1 MVKAKQD
8 ADTLYGVGVNSM
20 NEFRVFGPPGT
31 GKTSWIMNNIKAAR
45 KKYDAEDIFVTSFTK
60 AAAQE
65 IVSRDRG
72 TLLPERAIGTLHA
85 HCYRAL
91 GTVELAEKHV
101 DEFSKDYPE
110 YALTTAYDLDDPYQL
125 ETKPQGMNDYQE
137 MTKLRSMMIPMEQ
150 WPVHIQMLSDT
161 WTEWKYENGLMDFTD
176 LLETALRDIDRAPN
190 NPSVGFVDE
199 AQDLTPLQFAIVRKW
214 AEHMDSIVIVGD
226 EDQCL
231 YSFIGASPES
241 MLFPMLPQENIRT
254 LTNTYR
260 LPKAILDWS
269 QNLITQ
275 VEQRHHKDV
284 VARTEGGEVRITTA
298 STKDPWALLDLL
310 EQDADKGRS
319 SMILASCSYML
330 HPIIQMLRES
340 GVPFHN
346 PYRKNQG
353 AWNPLRQRSGV
364 TSSAVDAVRAFYRSD
379 PDVWGHE
386 ATDDWTVEELRA
398 WANFVSADA
407 GFIRGA
413 KKRLRED
420 DTVTISD
427 IFKPE
432 VAMLFGFGTEEER
445 TKWFVKNLTAEGRR
459 RLDYPLSIAL
469 KNKKMLGQNP
479 RVVIGTIHSVKGG
492 EADSVYV
499 FPDMSP
505 QQWREYNDTGI
516 DTLRRLY
523 YVAGT
528 RAKETLTLC
537 SPSYGVP
544 AFPL

>member
-1 MVKAKQD
+1 
-8 ADTLYGVGVNSM
+8 M

-190 NPSVGFVDE
+190 DPSVGFVDE

-310 EQDADKGRS
+310 EQDAECGRS

-364 TSSAVDAVRAFYRSD
+364 TSSAVDAVRAFYKSSSE
-379 PDVWGHE
+379 VWGHE
-386 ATDDWTVEELRA
+386 ATDEWTVEELRS
-398 WANFVSADA
+398 WTKFISADA

-499 FPDMSP
+499 FPDLSP

>member
-190 NPSVGFVDE
+190 DPSVGFVDE

-226 EDQCL
+226 RPVSVVFHWCVT
-231 YSFIGASPES
+231 ES

-269 QNLITQ
+269 QNITQ

-284 VARTEGGEVRITTA
+284 VANR
-298 STKDPWALLDLL
+298 
-310 EQDADKGRS
+310 GR
-319 SMILASCSYML
+319 
-330 HPIIQMLRES
+330 
-340 GVPFHN
+340 
-346 PYRKNQG
+346 
-353 AWNPLRQRSGV
+353 
-364 TSSAVDAVRAFYRSD
+364 
-379 PDVWGHE
+379 
-386 ATDDWTVEELRA
+386 
-398 WANFVSADA
+398 
-407 GFIRGA
+407 
-413 KKRLRED
+413 
-420 DTVTISD
+420 
-427 IFKPE
+427 
-432 VAMLFGFGTEEER
+432 
-445 TKWFVKNLTAEGRR
+445 
-459 RLDYPLSIAL
+459 
-469 KNKKMLGQNP
+469 
-479 RVVIGTIHSVKGG
+479 
-492 EADSVYV
+492 
-499 FPDMSP
+499 
-505 QQWREYNDTGI
+505 
-516 DTLRRLY
+516 
-523 YVAGT
+523 
-528 RAKETLTLC
+528 
-537 SPSYGVP
+537 
-544 AFPL
+544 

>member
-1 MVKAKQD
+1 
-8 ADTLYGVGVNSM
+8 
-20 NEFRVFGPPGT
+20 
-31 GKTSWIMNNIKAAR
+31 
-45 KKYDAEDIFVTSFTK
+45 
-60 AAAQE
+60 
-65 IVSRDRG
+65 
-72 TLLPERAIGTLHA
+72 
-85 HCYRAL
+85 
-91 GTVELAEKHV
+91 
-101 DEFSKDYPE
+101 
-110 YALTTAYDLDDPYQL
+110 
-125 ETKPQGMNDYQE
+125 
-137 MTKLRSMMIPMEQ
+137 
-150 WPVHIQMLSDT
+150 
-161 WTEWKYENGLMDFTD
+161 
-176 LLETALRDIDRAPN
+176 
-190 NPSVGFVDE
+190 
-199 AQDLTPLQFAIVRKW
+199 
-214 AEHMDSIVIVGD
+214 
-226 EDQCL
+226 
-231 YSFIGASPES
+231 
-241 MLFPMLPQENIRT
+241 
-254 LTNTYR
+254 
-260 LPKAILDWS
+260 
-269 QNLITQ
+269 
-275 VEQRHHKDV
+275 
-284 VARTEGGEVRITTA
+284 
-298 STKDPWALLDLL
+298 
-310 EQDADKGRS
+310 
-319 SMILASCSYML
+319 ML

-386 ATDDWTVEELRA
+386 ATDDWTVEELRS
-398 WANFVSADA
+398 WTKFISADA

-499 FPDMSP
+499 FPDLSP